1 MKSLLFTI
9 AHKVKSNF
17 ANFSDALKYAWRV
30 IKLRAILTREVVSFK
45 FRKVDGSIREAVGT
59 LKSEFLP
66 ASKGTGKS
74 NAGVF
79 TYFDV
84 EKQEFRCAKIDSLI
98 F

>member
-30 IKLRAILTREVVSFK
+30 IKLRVKLTREVVAFK
-45 FRKVDGSIREAVGT
+45 FRKVDGSIREALGT
-59 LKSEFLP
+59 LKAEFLP

-74 NAGVF
+74 NPSVF

-84 EKQEFRCAKIDSLI
+84 EKQEYRCARIESLI